1 MDSILG
7 TVREILVSTD
17 ERSFDSDLIMYINS
31 AISTLN
37 QLGVGPEEG
46 FYVKDESDTWTE
58 YLGENSVILEWVKT
72 YICQKVR
79 LIFDPPTNSFLVD
92 AIKTNLDELVWRINF
107 QREYERGKDLK

>member
-31 AISTLN
+31 AISTLD

-46 FYVKDESDTWTE
+46 FYVKDDSDTWSD
-58 YLGENSVILEWVKT
+58 YLGEDSMILELVKT

-79 LIFDPPTNSFLVD
+79 LIFDPPANSFLVD
-92 AIKTNLDELVWRINF
+92 AIKTNIDELAWRINF
-107 QREYERGKDLK
+107 QREYKKRR